1 MKTDKFEA
9 VIEILKKGSLS
20 EAAKSLGITQSAITQ
35 ALKNLEDEF
44 GFKILI
50 RNKGGISLTKNGE
63 QICDALF
70 NAVDAKKRLYKII
83 DEINA
88 NQINTIKVA
97 AFKSVAVNWLPS
109 IIKEFQKKY
118 PDTEFK
124 LYDGNYEDI
133 EEYIKNKSV
142 DIAFISVPISTKC
155 DYIPIFDDEILAVL
169 PKNHSMA
176 NLERFPVSQ
185 FAKEP
190 VVSLIDSTNQ
200 DAQRIFDS
208 NHIVPDIKFKTA
220 DDYAMIAMVES
231 ELGICISQKLILR
244 NDNHNVVALSLTPPA
259 KRKIAIAIPDPATLK
274 PIVNDFIEFT
284 GSWIGN
290 LDF

>member
-1 MKTDKFEA
+1 MKTDKYEA

-63 QICDALF
+63 QIYDALF
-70 NAVDAKKRLYKII
+70 NTVDAKKRLYKII

-88 NQINTIKVA
+88 NQINTIKIA

-109 IIKEFQKKY
+109 IMKEFQKKY

-169 PKNHSMA
+169 PKNHPMA

-259 KRKIAIAIPDPATLK
+259 KRKIAIAIPEPVTLK
-274 PIVNDFIEFT
+274 PIVNDFIDYT
-284 GSWIGN
+284 RTWIDN